1 MTSLILPDN
10 WVNNRRTNYVYQPQ
24 NYMPVELADADH
36 APVLLQQST
45 GYPLMYV
52 RTPPGQQVAPVTV
65 QGATVQT
72 TKSRFQSMYLFVVL
86 VVFALIGAF
95 LGAAYDMMGKSSGS
109 PSGREQDDR
118 QGDQQGEDSPGMSQL
133 SGADLAAEDDY

>member
-10 WVNNRRTNYVYQPQ
+10 WINNRRTNYVYQPQ
-24 NYMPVELADADH
+24 NYMPVQLTGIDNT
-36 APVLLQQST
+36 PVLLQQST

-52 RTPPGQQVAPVTV
+52 KSPPGQQVASVAV
-65 QGATVQT
+65 QGNPVQTT

-95 LGAAYDMMGKSSGS
+95 LGAAYDMMGNSSGS
-109 PSGREQDDR
+109 SSSREQPEDSYP
-118 QGDQQGEDSPGMSQL
+118 GEDSGEMSQPN
-133 SGADLAAEDDY
+133 GADFAREDDY